1 VEAEVKQ
8 SFTRFGTLAAGLALA
23 AGIASPALGQEV
35 TDEKV
40 RSLLAQAGAQS
51 QQAPPPAQA
60 PAPGANGR
68 AVIDLTMDEAVARA
82 LDHNLDLSVARLT
95 PQLQDLSLAQTRA
108 AYTPTIAN
116 TTLGLRGSTSRSTN
130 TLFGGALVDQNVLTY
145 NTGLTQVLPWTGGS
159 LSFGFTNNRQE
170 TTNRNQTINPLY
182 NTGVTLAFSQPLLRN
197 LAIDSTR
204 QAIATGIINRRLA
217 DVTLRG
223 TTVSTMAGTRN
234 AYWDLVYANQAVEAA
249 QRSLQLAEK
258 LVQDNQAR
266 VEIGTMAPID
276 VVQAQSEVAS
286 RQLALVQAEAALRTS
301 ELALKRLLVDS
312 TADPLWNARLN
323 PTDRP
328 GADTGE
334 RIDVEAAL
342 KRALGERTDI
352 VQAREQLAINDI
364 SIRYLKNQ
372 KLPDIT
378 LNAQYGASGI
388 GGTQIERSS
397 PINGEILGA
406 VPGGYN
412 DALSELRRWRL
423 PSWNVN
429 VTVSYP
435 LGTSAS
441 DVAHARAEV
450 QLKQTQAQLRSLELR
465 VATEITN
472 AALTVQSNLQQVQAA
487 AAARELAQKRLEAE
501 QSKFEVGMSTNYN
514 VVLAQRDFADTQDAE
529 LRALLNYRKSLVEF
543 ERLQQTG
550 GSSGVTS
557 VSTAGGGATS
567 GSGASGGAAGGSG
580 SGGSGFSGPGGDR

>member
-1 VEAEVKQ
+1 MKKAFRQ
-8 SFTRFGTLAAGLALA
+8 FSTLAAGLALA
-23 AGIASPALGQEV
+23 AVTASPARGQEV
-35 TDEKV
+35 SDEKV
-40 RSLLAQAGAQS
+40 RSLLAEARAHVQG
-51 QQAPPPAQA
+51 QA
-60 PAPGANGR
+60 PAVPGQQAAPADSR
-68 AVIDLTMDEAVARA
+68 AVLNLTMDEAVARA

-95 PQLQDLSLAQTRA
+95 PQLQDLALRQTRA
-108 AYTPTIAN
+108 AYTPTLAN
-116 TTLGLRGSTSRSTN
+116 TTFGLRGSTSRSTN
-130 TLFGGALVDQNVLTY
+130 TLFGGALVDQKVLTY
-145 NTGLTQVLPWTGGS
+145 NTGVAQVLPWTGGT
-159 LSFGFTNNRQE
+159 LNLGFANNRQD

-182 NTGVTLAFSQPLLRN
+182 TTGLTVNFTQPLLRN
-197 LAIDSTR
+197 LAIDTTR
-204 QAIATGIINRRLA
+204 QAISTGIINRRLA

-223 TTVSTMAGTRN
+223 TTVSTTASTRN

-249 QRSLQLAEK
+249 QRSLALAEK

-286 RQLALVQAEAALRTS
+286 RQLVLVQAEATLRTG

-312 TADPLWNARLN
+312 TADPLWTARLN

-334 RIDVEAAL
+334 RVDVETAL

-352 VQAREQLAINDI
+352 IQAREQLAINDI
-364 SIRYLKNQ
+364 SLRYLKNQ
-372 KLPDIT
+372 TLPDVT
-378 LNAQYGASGI
+378 FNAQYGATGT
-388 GGTQIERSS
+388 GGTQIVRSGA
-397 PINGEILGA
+397 INGDI
-406 VPGGYN
+406 VDTFPGGYS
-412 DALSELRRWRL
+412 DALSLLRKWTL
-423 PSWNVN
+423 PAWNVN

-435 LGTSAS
+435 LGTSAQ
-441 DVAHARAEV
+441 DIAHARAQV

-465 VATEITN
+465 VATEITS

-514 VVLAQRDFADTQDAE
+514 VVLAQRDFADAQDAE

-543 ERLQQTG
+543 DRLQQTG

-557 VSTAGGGATS
+557 VSTSATASGTGSSS
-567 GSGASGGAAGGSG
+567 GSGPSG
-580 SGGSGFSGPGGDR
+580 S